1 MLDPKRFTI
10 ILPVYN
16 DWEAFAHLLH
26 EIESTMP
33 SPEYRIRVTAVDDCS
48 ISEPAAAAVSGSI
61 EQVEVIRLA
70 VNVGHQRAIAIGLVQ
85 KADSGDTG
93 DFVAVMDADGED
105 RPAEL
110 KEMIDLIY
118 AHPET
123 ALVAQRRRRS
133 EGIGFRLFYYAYT
146 CVFRML
152 TGRRISFGNFSV
164 INRRHLLQLVHN
176 QNLWNNFAATLI
188 QSKVPYTLVP
198 TVRGRRYVGQSK
210 MNFVALV
217 THGLG
222 AISVF
227 SDTVFVRILLAS
239 LTLFALSLLGILVVL
254 GVRFLTDLAIPGWT
268 TTVIGFASLLSLQ
281 AIMMPVMIAF
291 LQLSNRSSFQSAP
304 KAFASLQIERVYTLY
319 PAAPDRRRAAA
330 G

>member
-1 MLDPKRFTI
+1 MRDRKRFTI
-10 ILPVYN
+10 ITPVYN
-16 DWEAFAHLLH
+16 DWESFAHLLR
-26 EIESTMP
+26 EIEATMP
-33 SPEYRIRVTAVDDCS
+33 APEYCIRVTAVDDCS
-48 ISEPAAAAVSGSI
+48 IAKPAATGVSGSI
-61 EQVEVIRLA
+61 EHVEVIRLA
-70 VNVGHQRAIAIGLVQ
+70 VNVGHQRAIAIGLVE
-85 KADSGDTG
+85 KADSADAG

-105 RPAEL
+105 RPTEL
-110 KEMIDLIY
+110 KQMIDLIY
-118 AHPET
+118 AQPET

-133 EGIGFRLFYYAYT
+133 EGIGFKLFYFAYT
-146 CVFRML
+146 CIFRLL

-164 INRRHLLQLVHN
+164 LNRQHLLQLVHN

-188 QSKVPYTLVP
+188 HSKIPYTLVP
-198 TVRGRRYVGQSK
+198 TARGRRYAGQSK

-239 LTLFALSLLGILVVL
+239 LTLFMLSLLGILTVL
-254 GVRFLTDLAIPGWT
+254 GIRFLTDLAIPGWT
-268 TTVIGFASLLSLQ
+268 TTVIGFATLVSLQ

-304 KAFASLQIERVYTLY
+304 KAFASLQIERIYTLY
-319 PAAPDRRRAAA
+319 PTAPDHLRAAA

>member
-1 MLDPKRFTI
+1 MRDRKRFTI
-10 ILPVYN
+10 ITPVYN
-16 DWEAFAHLLH
+16 DWESFAQLLR
-26 EIESTMP
+26 EIEVTMP
-33 SPEYRIRVTAVDDCS
+33 ASEYSIRVTAVDDCS
-48 ISEPAAAAVSGSI
+48 ITEPNAAEVSGSI

-70 VNVGHQRAIAIGLVQ
+70 ANLGHQRAIAIGLVQ
-85 KADSGDTG
+85 KADCAEDG

-110 KEMIDLIY
+110 KRMIDLIS
-118 AHPET
+118 AAPGT
-123 ALVAQRRRRS
+123 ALVAQRQRRS
-133 EGIGFRLFYYAYT
+133 EGAAFTLFYHFYVLVFRL
-146 CVFRML
+146 L

-164 INRRHLLQLVHN
+164 LNRLQVLQIVHN

-188 QSKVPYTLVP
+188 QSKVPYALVP
-198 TVRGRRYVGQSK
+198 TTRGRRYAGQSK
-210 MNFVALV
+210 MNFVSLV

-239 LTLFALSLLGILVVL
+239 LTLFALSLLAIMAVI
-254 GVRFLTDLAIPGWT
+254 GVRFLTDLAIPGWA
-268 TTVIGFASLLSLQ
+268 TTVVGFASLLSLQ
-281 AIMMPVMIAF
+281 AIMMPVMLAF

-304 KAFASLQIERVYTLY
+304 KAFASLQIERIYSLH
-319 PAAPDRRRAAA
+319 PAAPDVRRVAA